1 MIRQVK
7 VHEVLFITLSHSIN
21 LRTVGNF
28 HKITLH
34 RAKKIRI
41 EDDVY
46 FLREVSETGQSQ

>member
-1 MIRQVK
+1 VIRQVK